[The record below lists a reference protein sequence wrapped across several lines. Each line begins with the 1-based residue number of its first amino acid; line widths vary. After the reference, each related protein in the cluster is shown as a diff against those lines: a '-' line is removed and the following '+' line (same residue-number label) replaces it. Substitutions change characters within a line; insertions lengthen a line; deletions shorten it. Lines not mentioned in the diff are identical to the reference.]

1 MTRGRK
7 REGGNENE
15 KGQQARYVAHPAPI
29 AIADGDDDDEGRVTT
44 TAATSL
50 AAMSLPPPSRRMHGN
65 REGKANEP
73 VRAPPPSN
81 PH

>member
-1 MTRGRK
+1 MTRGRT

-44 TAATSL
+44 TAATMTQKWMTRVNRDGVATMAL
-50 AAMSLPPPSRRMHGN
+50 NDDRMWVWCDNRR
-65 REGKANEP
+65 
-73 VRAPPPSN
+73 
-81 PH
+81 